1 MPDVRVAQSD
11 FGVILGGAGI
21 MEFIFGGVIV
31 CAFYIVRIYFVLDDI
46 RRELKTRKEV
56 QE

>member
-1 MPDVRVAQSD
+1 MIE
-11 FGVILGGAGI
+11 FILGC
-21 MEFIFGGVIV
+21 VLV

-46 RRELKTRKEV
+46 RRVLETRKKV

>member
-1 MPDVRVAQSD
+1 ME
-11 FGVILGGAGI
+11 FILGG
-21 MEFIFGGVIV
+21 VLV

-46 RRELKTRKEV
+46 RRVLKTRKKV